1 MVLGDFWHAA
11 GHQRQMAIQQE
22 PVLRDDHLVA
32 RIDIGLA
39 QAGKQ
44 FVGAAADDQPVGVVN
59 PVVGA
64 NRLDQR
70 FQAEWWIAVQI
81 VLNAVEGGG
90 DARAGAKGAFIDR
103 QANHPAFAPPLK
115 RRGVAHQRLNGGT
128 WRDHGHDGFL
138 AFLGPSAAPAAPIT
152 DGSAGRNCPA
162 SGHRPGPCDRR
173 LRHGRQLHAAFGRR
187 RR

>member
-1 MVLGDFWHAA
+1 
-11 GHQRQMAIQQE
+11 MAIQQE

-44 FVGAAADDQPVGVVN
+44 FVGAAADDQPVVVVN

-90 DARAGAKGAFIDR
+90 DAG
-103 QANHPAFAPPLK
+103 
-115 RRGVAHQRLNGGT
+115 
-128 WRDHGHDGFL
+128 
-138 AFLGPSAAPAAPIT
+138 LGPRAPSLTDKRSPGLRAAP
-152 DGSAGRNCPA
+152 
-162 SGHRPGPCDRR
+162 
-173 LRHGRQLHAAFGRR
+173 
-187 RR
+187 